1 MAADAVQKLKFT
13 LEKQRVAL
21 VEANQKSVHIDEILS
36 VLANEN
42 RLEISCRTHN
52 ANEIMSKEIRKR
64 VVLAGCEKVKE
75 ELLAELQGILLA
87 VSQSATENAEPSEP
101 GQVADP
107 MPAVGLIPQFHAMTP
122 AKAVVEDVDF

>member
-13 LEKQRVAL
+13 LEKQRAAL
-21 VEANQKSVHIDEILS
+21 SEANQKSVHIDEVLS

-42 RLEISCRTHN
+42 RLEISCRIHN

-75 ELLAELQGILLA
+75 ELLTELQEILSA
-87 VSQSATENAEPSEP
+87 VSQSAAEAVKSDEP
-101 GQVADP
+101 EQEPLP
-107 MPAVGLIPQFHAMTP
+107 MPLLNPFSQI
-122 AKAVVEDVDF
+122 

>member
-13 LEKQRVAL
+13 LEKQRAAL
-21 VEANQKSVHIDEILS
+21 SEANQKSVHIDEVLA

-75 ELLAELQGILLA
+75 ELLAELQEILSA
-87 VSQSATENAEPSEP
+87 VSQSATE
-101 GQVADP
+101 
-107 MPAVGLIPQFHAMTP
+107 AVKSDEQQQESPP
-122 AKAVVEDVDF
+122 VVLVDTFSQI